1 MSLGIIKSRD
11 IDVKRGHDGEHQNFI
26 DYLVKGG
33 THEMVQPH
41 YPIDFGSFYL
51 FLFYVLRNI
60 LLN

>member
-41 YPIDFGSFYL
+41 YPIDFGSFCL
-51 FLFYVLRNI
+51 FCSMS
-60 LLN
+60 